1 MSQPL
6 LRRVILAAADSQDV
20 ARLVHRY
27 GPKLGAFRFVA
38 GTTLEETVPVVLA
51 LNRQGLL
58 VTLDRLGE
66 GEVDHSTADGAK
78 AAYLAIL
85 DKIKEAGLSSHV
97 SLKLTQLG
105 LDLDPK
111 AAEGRL
117 VEIVGRAEAT
127 GSFVR
132 IDMEDSRH
140 TEATVELFSHL
151 RPTHPAVGIVIQSYL
166 RRSEAD
172 MRKMAELG
180 ANVRVVKGAYLE
192 AEPIAFADKAEV
204 DRNYQRLVEMHLG
217 AGCFTAVATHD
228 PALIDSTV
236 AYVKSHGIGRDRF
249 EFQMLFGI
257 RPDLQLQLVAEGWQV
272 RVYVPF
278 GPDWYPYFMRRLA
291 ERPANLAFFLKNLWA
306 R

>member
-6 LRRVILAAADSQDV
+6 LRRAILAAAESQNV
-20 ARLVHRY
+20 AELVNRY

-38 GTTLEETVPVVLA
+38 GNTLDETVPVVQE
-51 LNRQGLL
+51 LNRQQLH

-66 GEVDHSTADGAK
+66 GEVDASYADSAK
-78 AAYLAIL
+78 AAYLGIL
-85 DKIKEAGLSSHV
+85 DRIAAEGLHSHV

-105 LDLDPK
+105 LDLDPT
-111 AAEGRL
+111 AAERRL
-117 VEIVGRAEAT
+117 LEIVERAGAQ

-132 IDMEDSRH
+132 VDMEDSRH
-140 TEATVELFSHL
+140 TEATVQLFSRL
-151 RPTHPAVGIVIQSYL
+151 RPGHPAVGIVIQAYL

-172 MRKMAELG
+172 LRKMAQLA
-180 ANVRVVKGAYLE
+180 ANVRLVKGAYLE
-192 AEPIAFADKAEV
+192 AEPVAFAQKADV
-204 DRNYQRLVEMHLG
+204 DRNYQRLVEMHLD

-228 PALIDSTV
+228 PALIAS
-236 AYVKSHGIGRDRF
+236 AQSYAKRHGIGNDRF

-257 RPDLQLQLVAEGWQV
+257 RPDLQRQLVAEGYQV

-291 ERPANLAFFLKNLWA
+291 ERPANLGFFVKNLW
-306 R
+306 RR